1 MLRDAVRCQFL
12 WTTFSYSLT
21 YGKVFFLVLP
31 TRCVPTFWP
40 SRDQHSRPYIT
51 YCCGKMKDTVE
62 RPKSL
67 ASEVLQRATKAAGH
81 IRKMTLGKDQEVP
94 FHIIRLKHVEDW
106 RLFWTAISVTLL
118 KLYIAYIIHIY
129 TSVSV
134 RLCFPRF
141 LFLSSSFLYT
151 FWHIW

>member
-1 MLRDAVRCQFL
+1 MLCGVSSYGPPSHILSPMAKAS
-12 WTTFSYSLT
+12 FSYCLLV
-21 YGKVFFLVLP
+21 VFQN
-31 TRCVPTFWP
+31 CDP
-40 SRDQHSRPYIT
+40 SGDQHSRPYIT